1 MAVED
6 AHVFPGFLTPAT
18 TFLTCFSRGE
28 RRKKKFASIGYRIS
42 NHKVMSPTRPPLNY
56 PGRTVYREE
65 SQIRLSTLQND
76 LYLSDSDSDDE
87 ASNSNTVYNNEL
99 FDSEKTLGSENDSVD
114 AASSDAETTS
124 SSEEDSSS
132 DTEYNSLVDDD
143 DDSAIIIDNSSSS
156 QSEASANDHLI
167 HSKSLHH
174 VFDVLPPNCIS
185 SAQIGNT
192 EGLSY
197 PWSRGQKR
205 KRQDEV
211 MHCPSKRRKME
222 SPIPS
227 KPTCFKESLKRPASG
242 SIGYD
247 FFCENAASSDCDSA
261 SSSEED
267 SWSDE
272 SSSSKREASS
282 TESDESN
289 EMTKNQQI
297 HSASLHKASDVLMTD
312 CISSAQIG
320 NTEGLC
326 YPGGKGQKRKRQDE
340 GLHYSFKRRK
350 IESLIPSK
358 PTCFQESRKHQ
369 TSGSTGYDT
378 FRDKTASSDDD
389 STSSSQENPWLD
401 ESSSSQR
408 EASSTE
414 SDESNA
420 MTTEQQIHSASLHK
434 ASDGSM
440 SNCITLTGI
449 ANTKSLSYP
458 EARGEKRKR
467 QDEDSRY
474 PTKKRKIEL
483 PIPSTSTNFTGSRK
497 RPVSGSTDAETL
509 NRVPKTQNIYPD
521 SQDYSC
527 PNTWPCKT
535 PDQPVGI
542 LPIDRIFKV
551 NKPLY
556 IKLLQSRTLDSHNL
570 SHYRCC
576 EKSCSIRWYQGRVPA
591 QFLLD
596 EY

>member
-1 MAVED
+1 MIYGNTIY
-6 AHVFPGFLTPAT
+6 VF
-18 TFLTCFSRGE
+18 
-28 RRKKKFASIGYRIS
+28 SIF
-42 NHKVMSPTRPPLNY
+42 
-56 PGRTVYREE
+56 
-65 SQIRLSTLQND
+65 TLQKD
-76 LYLSDSDSDDE
+76 LYISGSVSNDETSDSDKE
-87 ASNSNTVYNNEL
+87 NNNEL
-99 FDSEKTLGSENDSVD
+99 IDSHNALGSENDSG
-114 AASSDAETTS
+114 AASSDAETIS
-124 SSEEDSSS
+124 SCEEDSLS
-132 DTEYNSLVDDD
+132 DTEYNSSVDDD
-143 DDSAIIIDNSSSS
+143 DDSAIINDNSSSS

-167 HSKSLHH
+167 HSKSLHN
-174 VFDVLPPNCIS
+174 VFDVLLPNYIS
-185 SAQIGNT
+185 SSQLGNT

-197 PWSRGQKR
+197 PGSRGQKR
-205 KRQDEV
+205 KRQDEGL
-211 MHCPSKRRKME
+211 HYPSKRRKIE
-222 SPIPS
+222 SPITS

-242 SIGYD
+242 SIEYD
-247 FFCENAASSDCDSA
+247 TFRDKAASSDGDSA

-267 SWSDE
+267 SWSDA
-272 SSSSKREASS
+272 SSSSQREVSS

-289 EMTKNQQI
+289 EITKDQQI
-297 HSASLHKASDVLMTD
+297 HSASLHKASDVLITD
-312 CISSAQIG
+312 CISSAEIG

-358 PTCFQESRKHQ
+358 PTCFQESRKRQ
-369 TSGSTGYDT
+369 TSGPTGYDT

-389 STSSSQENPWLD
+389 STSSSQEDSWLD

-414 SDESNA
+414 SDESNE
-420 MTTEQQIHSASLHK
+420 MTTEQQIHRLSPNK
-434 ASDGSM
+434 AFDVLTP
-440 SNCITLTGI
+440 NCMNSTGI
-449 ANTKSLSYP
+449 ANTKGLSYP

-474 PTKKRKIEL
+474 PTKKRKIES

-497 RPVSGSTDAETL
+497 RPASGSTDADML
-509 NRVPKTQNIYPD
+509 NRVPKTQTIYPD
-521 SQDYSC
+521 DRVYSC
-527 PNTWPCKT
+527 PNTCPCKT

-591 QFLLD
+591 KFLLD